1 MRSRVPGSTDQQ
13 RIGVVIALPAEA
25 RPLASAKAS
34 GFEILVSGPGPAR
47 AAEGA
52 MTLAHRGVHSLL
64 SWGTSGALRPD
75 LRAGRLILATEV
87 HDDSGKRYASDARWL
102 TGAAAAL
109 APLDPMSAPCA
120 TVPQPVASVREKHEL
135 ATSTGCAAVD
145 MEAAAVAAVA
155 AAHGLPFLAVRSIV
169 DPADCELPRCVLAGL
184 RPSGAT
190 DMPALLASLLRRP
203 WELGGLLRLA
213 LHFDAALRSLR
224 RAADLLTRI
233 ENPVTGHS

>member
-1 MRSRVPGSTDQQ
+1 MRSRVPGSTDQE

-25 RPLASAKAS
+25 RPLATAQAS
-34 GFEILVSGPGPAR
+34 GFEILISGPGPAR

-52 MTLAHRGVHSLL
+52 TLLVDRGVHSLL

-87 HDDSGKRYASDARWL
+87 HDDSGRQYASDARWL
-102 TGAAAAL
+102 TRAAAAL
-109 APLDPMSAPCA
+109 AALEPVRAPCA
-120 TVPQPVASVREKHEL
+120 TVPQPVASVQEKQAL
-135 ATSTGCAAVD
+135 AARTGCAAVD

-169 DPADCELPRCVLAGL
+169 DPADCELPRCVLASL
-184 RPSGAT
+184 RPTGAT
-190 DMPALLASLLRRP
+190 DMPALLAALLRRP
-203 WELGGLLRLA
+203 WELGGLIRLA

-224 RAADLLTRI
+224 RAAGLLPRI
-233 ENPVTGHS
+233 ETPVTGHS